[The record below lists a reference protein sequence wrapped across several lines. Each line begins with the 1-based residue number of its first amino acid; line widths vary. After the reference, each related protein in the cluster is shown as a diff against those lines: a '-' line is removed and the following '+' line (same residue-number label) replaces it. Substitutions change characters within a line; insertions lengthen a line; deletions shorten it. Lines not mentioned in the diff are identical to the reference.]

1 MPWSAPPSNWFLTP
15 SGFEIG
21 PQSCA
26 PTSLVTVMTPLAA
39 FTSTSA
45 TMAT

>member
-1 MPWSAPPSNWFLTP
+1 MPCSAPPSNWFFTP

-26 PTSLVTVMTPLAA
+26 PVRRVTVIVPLA
-39 FTSTSA
+39 
-45 TMAT
+45 